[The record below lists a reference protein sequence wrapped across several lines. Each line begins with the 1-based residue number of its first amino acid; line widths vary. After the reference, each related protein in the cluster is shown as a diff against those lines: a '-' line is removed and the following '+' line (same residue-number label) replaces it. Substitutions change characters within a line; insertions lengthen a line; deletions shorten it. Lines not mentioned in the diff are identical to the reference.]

1 MKDKEDK
8 LLSLRRE
15 KYLLENEEDEL
26 KVQIRKI
33 DEIMDD
39 YYVKMKISEKEFNE
53 DIDDLK
59 GSRYYRKIGE
69 NILEIKRNQ
78 TRVLSSIQSISMKLN
93 DQLAKNQREQKDWE
107 YEYLKA
113 KKEEGENHG

>member
-8 LLSLRRE
+8 LLNLRRE

-39 YYVKMKISEKEFNE
+39 YHVKMKISEKKLNE

-69 NILEIKRNQ
+69 NILEIKRDQ
-78 TRVLSSIQSISMKLN
+78 TRVFASIQNISTKLH
-93 DQLAKNQREQKDWE
+93 DQLAKNQRDQEDWE

-113 KKEEGENHG
+113 KKEDGENHG